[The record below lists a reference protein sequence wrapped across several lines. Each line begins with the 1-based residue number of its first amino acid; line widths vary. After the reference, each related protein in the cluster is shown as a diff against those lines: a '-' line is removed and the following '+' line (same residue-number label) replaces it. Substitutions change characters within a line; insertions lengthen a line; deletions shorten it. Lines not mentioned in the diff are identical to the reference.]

1 MHVCQCTWR
10 SAVSAPWSRWG
21 PPPCSR
27 CSPASTA
34 PCRSTTRTSSSSSP
48 PTSSSPSLQPSSQV
62 KTMQDIL
69 KSYKEFIAMICNFN
83 NITSHIL
90 WELSTNLI
98 PAAIATLAAVLI
110 SIPQFLLRKQ
120 EFTTEPGACY
130 YIEVVLVFINLL
142 LCVVSYLSYA
152 KARKTNFPKQR
163 NPYEISADNY
173 R

>member
-1 MHVCQCTWR
+1 MTCEI
-10 SAVSAPWSRWG
+10 AFSRKNALFG
-21 PPPCSR
+21 HSGN
-27 CSPASTA
+27 
-34 PCRSTTRTSSSSSP
+34 
-48 PTSSSPSLQPSSQV
+48 LV
-62 KTMQDIL
+62 KGHWQL
-69 KSYKEFIAMICNFN
+69 Y
-83 NITSHIL
+83 HL
-90 WELSTNLI
+90 VI